1 LEWSRINLENL
12 NIKRERVRLLEIIQK
27 TQEMLKLPLESK
39 RIKLVPMGLED
50 VTLMADKQSL
60 FIIFRNIIS
69 NAMKFSFENS
79 RIEITHNDLGQ
90 EVQIEIKDYGIGMTK
105 HKLKSLSNSLITST
119 PGTQHETGT
128 GLGIN
133 IIKKHLELNQ
143 GKMTIKS
150 VENEGTTV
158 VLSFPK
164 KL

>member
-1 LEWSRINLENL
+1 
-12 NIKRERVRLLEIIQK
+12 
-27 TQEMLKLPLESK
+27 
-39 RIKLVPMGLED
+39 
-50 VTLMADKQSL
+50 
-60 FIIFRNIIS
+60 
-69 NAMKFSFENS
+69 MKFSFENS